1 MASKFY
7 NFTQPKYLT
16 IPLWDTTARVTVTTG
31 TGVTG
36 LGMEE
41 DYWSERRCADGFVET
56 AVGHYF
62 WYFSF
67 LVVVVVLLVT
77 TVAKMA

>member
-1 MASKFY
+1 MELIGPSGAVQTVSSK
-7 NFTQPKYLT
+7 
-16 IPLWDTTARVTVTTG
+16 R
-31 TGVTG
+31 
-36 LGMEE
+36 
-41 DYWSERRCADGFVET
+41 

>member
-1 MASKFY
+1 MRKEGKSGPQNVGPSGAVQTVSSK
-7 NFTQPKYLT
+7 
-16 IPLWDTTARVTVTTG
+16 R
-31 TGVTG
+31 
-36 LGMEE
+36 
-41 DYWSERRCADGFVET
+41 

-67 LVVVVVLLVT
+67 LVGVVVVT